1 MMIAIPF
8 IYFLLANA
16 SMVIITKKP
25 FGKVLPLTFILN
37 ILILLISGLVFST
50 FNIGFIINIL
60 FALYSFYYL
69 VKNKDKRDEFKK
81 NYLSNGFYAFIVLF
95 IIAFLFDFNRVFSHW
110 DEYSHWGEMVKE
122 MFRLDKLYSVE
133 DSVLQAHKDYPPG
146 ISIFELFWCKL
157 MGGYRESTLIT
168 SLHIFEF
175 SLFIPAIS
183 EKIKFKNVKSLV
195 INSIIG
201 IVLIFV
207 SISFFDLHGVI
218 NSIYTDYIM
227 AIILAYAIFTII
239 FEKKL
244 LSNYFIF
251 SLSLVTILMMLTKQM
266 GLPFYMMIMYVY
278 IIKIIYNK
286 EFKKENKKQFIKV
299 LLYTIILP
307 LLVWKGWDLYVSS
320 MYTLQQFKL
329 SDIKL
334 SKLYGI
340 IKGTQGEVYQITA
353 ANNYLKALK
362 EVNISSSVVRLTY
375 IKSIFLALIL
385 MYITYRYGR
394 KYIDKKDFLNLESI
408 IIFGSI
414 GYAFIMLTLYVFN
427 FGEIEGPNI
436 ASYDRYMDTYLIF
449 CVSLIIMIFIRIFS
463 IEYKKRKFNLLLLIT
478 LIIFIFIDGVHADK
492 YKPVLK
498 HDSINIYER
507 CANVINKY
515 TKDKNVYIIAQDSVG
530 DFQYIVKYYAN
541 PINVNLKYF
550 NLKKEN
556 VSDEYRNK
564 IKNKILKYDYLF
576 LARSDDKFKE
586 NYGSLFENEDDI
598 ENECMYEIKD
608 NKIILKGC

>member
-251 SLSLVTILMMLTKQM
+251 SLSLVSILMMLTKQM

-286 EFKKENKKQFIKV
+286 EFNKENKKQFIKV

-362 EVNISSSVVRLTY
+362 EVNISSSVVSLTY

-598 ENECMYEIKD
+598 KNECMYEIKD